1 MTLEDKDA
9 SEPSSVEAS
18 EAVTEVTATAVRPA
32 APTQEAPARTGA
44 PVPPEGLGEA
54 VASTASGASASTP
67 DESAPKKPVNKKV
80 VIGIV
85 AAAVVLVGVGAFLFA
100 RGQAANAGRLAI
112 HESAEKIVSADQEL
126 VDLDRYADLEY
137 FSLALSDPSD
147 ADDTFS
153 SATDSLDAAQKEL
166 GEAKSSEWAL
176 DGADKDA
183 IAALQSS
190 VDARRNMVETGRK
203 VVDSLGGA
211 YTASSSITS
220 YYSDL
225 SNFQTSV
232 GDAIS
237 VVNAASDV
245 ASIDSA
251 RFSTDVEGAKQHAS
265 SLSADVSAAKAAV
278 PSADFSKF
286 QDVVDKSVALADL
299 LSQLSG
305 AISSGD
311 TSSVNSIAQT
321 FNSDKNDLIDA
332 MGKTEELSDLADLLV
347 TDEDKSLAADY
358 QSARDAAVA
367 SLEPLSSYTG
377 IDLSD
382 LTKGSSLLD

>member
-44 PVPPEGLGEA
+44 PVPPEGLAEA
-54 VASTASGASASTP
+54 VASAASGADASTP
-67 DESAPKKPVNKKV
+67 DASAPKKPVNKKV

-137 FSLALSDPSD
+137 FSLALGDPSD

-153 SATDSLDAAQKEL
+153 SATDSLDAAQEAL
-166 GEAKSSEWAL
+166 DGAKSSEWAL

-211 YTASSSITS
+211 YSASKSITS
-220 YYSDL
+220 YYSGLND
-225 SNFQTSV
+225 FQTSV
-232 GDAIS
+232 SDAIS

-251 RFSTDVEGAKQHAS
+251 RFKSDANDAKQHAS
-265 SLSADVSAAKAAV
+265 ALVSDISAAKAAV

-286 QDVVDKSVALADL
+286 QTVADKSSSLADL

>member
-126 VDLDRYADLEY
+126 VELDRYADLDY
-137 FSLALSDPSD
+137 FSLTLSDPS
-147 ADDTFS
+147 AMDDTFS
-153 SATDSLDAAQKEL
+153 SATDSLDAAQEAL
-166 GEAKSSEWAL
+166 DGAKSSEWAL

-190 VDARRNMVETGRK
+190 VDARRHMVEVGRK

-211 YTASSSITS
+211 YSASKSITS
-220 YYSDL
+220 YYSGLND
-225 SNFQTSV
+225 FQTSV

-251 RFSTDVEGAKQHAS
+251 RFKSDANDAKQHAS
-265 SLSADVSAAKAAV
+265 ALVSDISAAKAAV

-286 QDVVDKSVALADL
+286 QTVADKSSSLADL
-299 LSQLSG
+299 LNQLSA
-305 AISSGD
+305 AIASGD
-311 TSSVNSIAQT
+311 ASSVNSIAQT
-321 FNSDKNDLIDA
+321 FNSDKNELAAAIT
-332 MGKTEELSDLADLLV
+332 KTETLSDLVDMLV

>member
-1 MTLEDKDA
+1 MTLENKDA

-18 EAVTEVTATAVRPA
+18 EAVTEVTATAVGPA

-126 VDLDRYADLEY
+126 VELDRYADLDY
-137 FSLALSDPSD
+137 FSLTLSDPS
-147 ADDTFS
+147 AMDDTFS
-153 SATDSLDAAQKEL
+153 SATDSLDAAQEAL
-166 GEAKSSEWAL
+166 DGAKSSEWAL

-190 VDARRNMVETGRK
+190 VDARRHMVEVGRK
-203 VVDSLGGA
+203 VVDSLGGV
-211 YTASSSITS
+211 YSASKSITS
-220 YYSDL
+220 YYSGLND
-225 SNFQTSV
+225 FQTSV

-251 RFSTDVEGAKQHAS
+251 RFKSDANDAKQHAS
-265 SLSADVSAAKAAV
+265 ALVSDISAAKAAV

-286 QDVVDKSVALADL
+286 QTVADKSSSLADL
-299 LSQLSG
+299 LNQLSA
-305 AISSGD
+305 AIASGD
-311 TSSVNSIAQT
+311 ASSVNSIAQT
-321 FNSDKNDLIDA
+321 FNSDKNELAAAIT
-332 MGKTEELSDLADLLV
+332 KTETLSDLVDMLV

>member
-1 MTLEDKDA
+1 MEENESTPQL
-9 SEPSSVEAS
+9 S
-18 EAVTEVTATAVRPA
+18 EAA
-32 APTQEAPARTGA
+32 ARTGA

-85 AAAVVLVGVGAFLFA
+85 AVAVVLVGVGAFLFA
-100 RGQAANAGRLAI
+100 RGRAADAGRLAI

-153 SATDSLDAAQKEL
+153 SATDSLDAAQQAL
-166 GEAKSSEWAL
+166 DGAKSSEWAL

-203 VVDSLGGA
+203 AVDSLGGA

-286 QDVVDKSVALADL
+286 QEVVDKSVALADL